1 MAGQFAVDKGQLEN
15 VFRALEK
22 TKNNDG
28 RNIRIALTRCAEIVL
43 ARSQG
48 YVPVDTG
55 RLKASGKVVSNTSQG
70 LHTRVAV
77 VYEAPYAIY
86 VHERTDIPHKP
97 PTCAKY
103 LERAAREL
111 RGTCMSLVRRQLQVE
126 GN

>member
-43 ARSQG
+43 ARSRG

-55 RLKASGKVVSNTSQG
+55 RLKASGKIESKGQG

-77 VYEAPYAIY
+77 VYEAPYAVY

-103 LERAAREL
+103 LERAVREL
-111 RGTCMSLVRRQLQVE
+111 RGTCTSLVRRQIQVK